1 MVKARTLF
9 EARSAPLNS
18 LSERAFRRFAVILC
32 AAFLVLGLLFTLM
45 GAWPVLIF
53 AGAEVGLVVVL
64 MSAYRRRAAHSAEL
78 VTLTEGRIVVRRRD
92 GRRLEDAAFDPF
104 WVRLHW
110 DGPRL
115 LLGHRRDAIE
125 IGRFLGPDD
134 KQDLARQL
142 ESALRNYRTPIFDNP
157 QLRE

>member
-18 LSERAFRRFAVILC
+18 LGERGFRRFAIILC
-32 AAFLVLGLLFTLM
+32 TGFLGLGLLFTAM
-45 GAWPVLIF
+45 GAWPVMIF
-53 AGAEVGLVVVL
+53 VGAEVILVVAL
-64 MSAYRRRAAHSAEL
+64 MSSYRHRAAHSAEL
-78 VTLTEGRIVVRRRD
+78 VILTEGHISVRRRD
-92 GRRLEDAAFDPF
+92 GRRLEEAAFDPF
-104 WVRLHW
+104 WVKLHW

-115 LLGHRRDAIE
+115 VLGHRRDTIE

-142 ESALRNYRTPIFDNP
+142 ESALRAYRTPTFDNP
-157 QLRE
+157 QLRG

>member
-18 LSERAFRRFAVILC
+18 LGERAFRRFAVILC
-32 AAFLVLGLLFTLM
+32 AAFLALGLLFTLM

-53 AGAEVGLVVVL
+53 AGAEVALVVAL
-64 MSAYRRRAAHSAEL
+64 MAAYRRRAAHSAEL
-78 VTLTEGRIVVRRRD
+78 VILTEGRIAVRRRE

-110 DGPRL
+110 EGQRL

-125 IGRFLGPDD
+125 IGRFLGHED

-142 ESALRNYRTPIFDNP
+142 ENALRAYRAPVFDNP
-157 QLRE
+157 QLRD